1 MITSKLS
8 QGLTLFSR
16 MFVGALFVVSG
27 LIKSNDALGFMYKL
41 EEYFEPGA
49 LNLEYLTP
57 YALEIAIFVCI
68 AEILLGI
75 ALLVGALPKLTTV
88 LTMVMMVFFTWL
100 TWYTATCDPFGMKMI
115 TDANGEMIE
124 IANQCVLEC
133 GCFGNAIP
141 LTAHQSFLKDL
152 FLLIFIIP
160 ITIAAFRNKIQLN
173 ESHTSMIL
181 YTGALV
187 LTFLFG
193 YMMLDWNFPVL
204 YLTLL
209 LLAASMVRRRVNH
222 PKVEWIMAAS
232 VVLVAG
238 LVQIKTITY
247 LPLKDYRPY
256 AVGESIIQNRLSA
269 EEVGISGPKY
279 AYDMIYTNN
288 DSGEEILVK
297 NGNHQNFVNSLFIS
311 NHTFIDSVNHVIY
324 TNNNSGEKMIVREDE
339 YAKVVNSFF
348 SQSHTHKDMVKVLV
362 KEADENYF
370 EQPRIMDLIM
380 ENAEGDDLTDEVLS
394 NKGYTFFYI
403 SKDLEAVAEAGA
415 PGQEE
420 FNTLANAAQKE
431 GITFYGLTNSGADF
445 NNTFATEN
453 AVPYEFL
460 TCDQIELKIVIRSNP
475 GLVLIKDGFVVGKW
489 SWRDI
494 PTFSD
499 FVNLP

>member
-1 MITSKLS
+1 
-8 QGLTLFSR
+8 
-16 MFVGALFVVSG
+16 
-27 LIKSNDALGFMYKL
+27 
-41 EEYFEPGA
+41 
-49 LNLEYLTP
+49 
-57 YALEIAIFVCI
+57 
-68 AEILLGI
+68 
-75 ALLVGALPKLTTV
+75 
-88 LTMVMMVFFTWL
+88 MVMMVFFTWL

-141 LTAHQSFLKDL
+141 LTAYQSFLKDL
-152 FLLIFIIP
+152 FLLVFIIP

-222 PKVEWIMAAS
+222 PKVEWFMAAS

-269 EEVGISGPKY
+269 EEIGLDAPVY
-279 AYDMIYTNN
+279 ATEYTFKNIATGLDTVILSSDWLVMQKAPSFKRTYEIVSYEGAEVKIYDGY
-288 DSGEEILVK
+288 E
-297 NGNHQNFVNSLFIS
+297 
-311 NHTFIDSVNHVIY
+311 
-324 TNNNSGEKMIVREDE
+324 
-339 YAKVVNSFF
+339 
-348 SQSHTHKDMVKVLV
+348 
-362 KEADENYF
+362 
-370 EQPRIMDLIM
+370 PRIMDLIM

-420 FNTLANAAQKE
+420 FNTLASAAQKE

-475 GLVLIKDGFVVGKW
+475 GLVLIKDGVVEGKW

-494 PTFSD
+494 PAFSD

>member
-1 MITSKLS
+1 MMISKLS
-8 QGLTLFSR
+8 HGLTLFSR

-49 LNLEYLTP
+49 LNLEFLTP
-57 YALEIAIFVCI
+57 YALQIAIFVCI
-68 AEILLGI
+68 AEVLLGI
-75 ALLVGALPKLTTV
+75 ALLVGALPKLTTS
-88 LTMVMMVFFTWL
+88 LTVVMMVFFTWL

-115 TDANGEMIE
+115 ADADGTMMQ

-141 LTAHQSFLKDL
+141 LTAYQSFLKDI
-152 FLLIFIIP
+152 FLLILIIP
-160 ITIAAFRNKIQLN
+160 IAIAAFRNKIQLN
-173 ESHTSMIL
+173 DPNTSMIL

-193 YMMLDWNFPVL
+193 YMMLDWIFPVL
-204 YLTLL
+204 YLTFL

-222 PKVEWIMAAS
+222 PKVEWIMAIS
-232 VVLVAG
+232 VILVAG
-238 LVQIKTITY
+238 LVQMKTITD

-256 AVGESIIQNRLSA
+256 AVGESITQNRLSA
-269 EEVGISGPKY
+269 DEIGLDPPVYATEYTFKNIKTGLDTVILSSDWLVMQKAPSFKVTYEIVSYEGAEVKISDGY
-279 AYDMIYTNN
+279 
-288 DSGEEILVK
+288 E
-297 NGNHQNFVNSLFIS
+297 
-311 NHTFIDSVNHVIY
+311 
-324 TNNNSGEKMIVREDE
+324 
-339 YAKVVNSFF
+339 
-348 SQSHTHKDMVKVLV
+348 
-362 KEADENYF
+362 
-370 EQPRIMDLIM
+370 PRIMDLIM
-380 ENAEGDDLTDEVLS
+380 ENEAGDDLTDEVLS

-403 SKDLEAVAEAGA
+403 SKDLDAVAEAGA

-420 FNTLANAAQKE
+420 FNALAEAAQKE

-445 NNTFATEN
+445 NSTFATEN
-453 AVPYEFL
+453 AAPYEFL

-475 GLVLIKDGFVVGKW
+475 GLVLIKEGIVVEKW

-494 PTFSD
+494 PTFSE

>member
-1 MITSKLS
+1 MS
-8 QGLTLFSR
+8 QLFNILTLFSR

-27 LIKSNDALGFMYKL
+27 LIKSNDAIGFMYKL

-141 LTAHQSFLKDL
+141 LTAYQSFLKDL
-152 FLLIFIIP
+152 FLLVFIIP

-269 EEVGISGPKY
+269 EEIGLDAPVY
-279 AYDMIYTNN
+279 ATEYTFKNIATGLDTVILSSDWLVMQKAPSFKRTYEIVSYEGAEVKIYDGY
-288 DSGEEILVK
+288 E
-297 NGNHQNFVNSLFIS
+297 
-311 NHTFIDSVNHVIY
+311 
-324 TNNNSGEKMIVREDE
+324 
-339 YAKVVNSFF
+339 
-348 SQSHTHKDMVKVLV
+348 
-362 KEADENYF
+362 
-370 EQPRIMDLIM
+370 PRIMDLIM

-475 GLVLIKDGFVVGKW
+475 GLVLIKDGVVEGKW

-494 PTFSD
+494 PAFSD

>member
-1 MITSKLS
+1 MS
-8 QGLTLFSR
+8 QLFNSLTLFSR

-27 LIKSNDALGFMYKL
+27 LIKSNDAIGFMYKL

-57 YALEIAIFVCI
+57 FALEIAIFVCI

-141 LTAHQSFLKDL
+141 LTAYQSFLKDL
-152 FLLIFIIP
+152 FLLVFIIP

-269 EEVGISGPKY
+269 EEIGLDAPVY
-279 AYDMIYTNN
+279 ATEYTFKNIATGLDTVILSSDWLVMQKAPSFKRTYEIVSYEGAEVKIYDGY
-288 DSGEEILVK
+288 E
-297 NGNHQNFVNSLFIS
+297 
-311 NHTFIDSVNHVIY
+311 
-324 TNNNSGEKMIVREDE
+324 
-339 YAKVVNSFF
+339 
-348 SQSHTHKDMVKVLV
+348 
-362 KEADENYF
+362 
-370 EQPRIMDLIM
+370 PRIMDLIM
-380 ENAEGDDLTDEVLS
+380 ENAEGDDLIVE
-394 NKGYTFFYI
+394 
-403 SKDLEAVAEAGA
+403 DLILRE
-415 PGQEE
+415 Q
-420 FNTLANAAQKE
+420 
-431 GITFYGLTNSGADF
+431 
-445 NNTFATEN
+445 TEQM
-453 AVPYEFL
+453 L
-460 TCDQIELKIVIRSNP
+460 IV
-475 GLVLIKDGFVVGKW
+475 VLIF
-489 SWRDI
+489 
-494 PTFSD
+494 
-499 FVNLP
+499 L

>member
-1 MITSKLS
+1 MMISKLS
-8 QGLTLFSR
+8 HGLTLFSR

-49 LNLEYLTP
+49 LNLEFLTP
-57 YALEIAIFVCI
+57 YALQIAIFVCI
-68 AEILLGI
+68 AEVLLGI

-115 TDANGEMIE
+115 TDADGTMIE

-141 LTAHQSFLKDL
+141 LTAYQSFLKDL
-152 FLLIFIIP
+152 FLLILIIP
-160 ITIAAFRNKIQLN
+160 IAIAAFRNKIQLN
-173 ESHTSMIL
+173 DRNTSVIL

-193 YMMLDWNFPVL
+193 YMMLDWIFPVL
-204 YLTLL
+204 YLTFL

-222 PKVEWIMAAS
+222 PAIEWIMAAS

-238 LVQIKTITY
+238 LVQMKTITD

-256 AVGESIIQNRLSA
+256 AVGESITQNRLSA
-269 EEVGISGPKY
+269 DEIGLAAPVYAREYTFKNIKTGLDTVILSSDWLVMQKAPSFKITYEIVSYDGAEVKISDGY
-279 AYDMIYTNN
+279 
-288 DSGEEILVK
+288 E
-297 NGNHQNFVNSLFIS
+297 
-311 NHTFIDSVNHVIY
+311 
-324 TNNNSGEKMIVREDE
+324 
-339 YAKVVNSFF
+339 
-348 SQSHTHKDMVKVLV
+348 
-362 KEADENYF
+362 
-370 EQPRIMDLIM
+370 PRIMDLIM
-380 ENAEGDDLTDEVLS
+380 ENVAGDDLTDAILS

-403 SKDLEAVAEAGA
+403 SKDLDAVAEAGA

-420 FNTLANAAQKE
+420 FNALAHAAQKV
-431 GITFYGLTNSGADF
+431 GIAFYGLTNSGADF
-445 NNTFATEN
+445 NSSFATEN

-475 GLVLIKDGFVVGKW
+475 GLVLIKEGVVVGKW

-494 PTFSD
+494 PTFSE
-499 FVNLP
+499 FVNIP

>member
-1 MITSKLS
+1 MMICKLS
-8 QGLTLFSR
+8 HGLTLFSR

-49 LNLEYLTP
+49 LNLEFLTP
-57 YALEIAIFVCI
+57 YALQIAIFVCV
-68 AEILLGI
+68 AEVLLGI

-88 LTMVMMVFFTWL
+88 LTVVMMVFFTWL

-115 TDANGEMIE
+115 TDADGTVME

-141 LTAHQSFLKDL
+141 LTAYQSFLKDL
-152 FLLIFIIP
+152 FLLILIIP
-160 ITIAAFRNKIQLN
+160 IAIAAFRNKIQLN
-173 ESHTSMIL
+173 DRNTSVIL

-193 YMMLDWNFPVL
+193 YMMLDWIFPVL
-204 YLTLL
+204 YLTFL

-222 PKVEWIMAAS
+222 PKVEWIMAAAA
-232 VVLVAG
+232 VLVAG
-238 LVQIKTITY
+238 LVQMKTITD

-256 AVGESIIQNRLSA
+256 AIGESITQNRLSA
-269 EEVGISGPKY
+269 DEIGLDAPVYATEYTFKNISTGLDSIILSSDYLKVYNDDSFVSTYEIVSYEGAEVKISDGY
-279 AYDMIYTNN
+279 
-288 DSGEEILVK
+288 E
-297 NGNHQNFVNSLFIS
+297 
-311 NHTFIDSVNHVIY
+311 
-324 TNNNSGEKMIVREDE
+324 
-339 YAKVVNSFF
+339 
-348 SQSHTHKDMVKVLV
+348 
-362 KEADENYF
+362 
-370 EQPRIMDLIM
+370 PRIMDLIM
-380 ENAEGDDLTDEVLS
+380 ENAAGDDLTDDVLS

-403 SKDLEAVAEAGA
+403 SKDLDAVADAGA

-420 FNTLANAAQKE
+420 FNALAEAAQKE
-431 GITFYGLTNSGADF
+431 GITFYGLTNSGAEF
-445 NNTFATEN
+445 NSTFAAEYS
-453 AVPYEFL
+453 APYEFL

-475 GLVLIKDGFVVGKW
+475 GLVLIKEGVVVGKW

-494 PTFSD
+494 PTFSE